1 MHNSKQDN
9 GISVAVRSP
18 GPLEEVSCPGKYR
31 DEIPFVKPAPIE
43 LETAAAAA
51 KKDKKGGKKETA
63 AA

>member
-1 MHNSKQDN
+1 M
-9 GISVAVRSP
+9 P
-18 GPLEEVSCPGKYR
+18 EKYR

-43 LETAAAAA
+43 LEAAAAAA